1 VLHLIKTLAREPAT
15 PGLYGEIEKVVWFL
29 ENSEELVRE
38 LSVIR
43 ANRSLILS

>member
-1 VLHLIKTLAREPAT
+1 
-15 PGLYGEIEKVVWFL
+15 VVWFL